1 MSRVCIVGV
10 IHDSGTASEARLTLV
25 FPTLR
30 RLFNPLSDLCAAAI
44 SKQPTV
50 MSRDL
55 FAKRFPFRSRPC
67 IYMEKGGH
75 KETGSDEM
83 TAGANRHVFCQNLAH
98 VLAPAE

>member
-1 MSRVCIVGV
+1 MSRVWRVGV
-10 IHDSGTASEARLTLV
+10 IHGSGTACEAILTL
-25 FPTLR
+25 FFSTLR
-30 RLFNPLSDLCAAAI
+30 RLFNPLSDLRAAAI

-55 FAKRFPFRSRPC
+55 FAKRCPFLSRPRV
-67 IYMEKGGH
+67 YMEKGGH